1 MAYDAGILRLVV
13 GEINSL
19 GICKVEKI
27 YQPVNDELVIL
38 LHAGRESYK
47 LLINAGSNYPRMN
60 FTASKTENPIKAPMF
75 CMLLRKHLAGAKL
88 LGATQYGYERACEL
102 EFEAYDEMG
111 FKSKKYLICEIM
123 GKYSNII
130 FADSSKKIISALK
143 TVDFST
149 STQRQIL
156 PGMTYELPP
165 KQDKLDTMEI
175 SYDELEEIIFS
186 ASSELKCDK
195 LITSRLQGIALSVAR
210 QVVYE
215 CTGDID
221 ATLGQLDRAKLSKKL
236 FELIESI
243 KSGACE
249 PYLTSSVDGAPVEYS
264 YIPFSFYGSSYKLE
278 KMDSFSALIDAFYA
292 KKSKNE
298 RIRQKST
305 DITRLLTNAQNR
317 VTRKI
322 AIQREELLSCAK
334 SEELKLMGDLITAN
348 IYLLKRG
355 QKSVNVINYYE
366 ESCPTVEIELD
377 ERLSPAQNAQRY
389 YKKYNKAKKAQIE
402 LARQI
407 ELASAELEYID
418 TVFEALEKAETEA
431 DLSEIRDELY
441 HSGYASRM
449 KNYSA
454 SKSQAPR
461 PLKFVTTNGY
471 TVLCGKNNKQN
482 DYITTKLASK
492 TDWWFHVKGLP
503 GSHVLMQTDGEEP
516 PEIDFTEAAEIAAFY
531 SKAQGDNIGVD
542 YTPAKNVKKPAGA
555 KPGYVIYHV
564 NWTAYVTPSEKKI
577 SEMQVKN

>member
-1 MAYDAGILRLVV
+1 MAYDAGMLRSVI
-13 GEINSL
+13 GEINAY
-19 GICKVEKI
+19 GACKVEKV
-27 YQPVNDELVIL
+27 YQPLNDELVIL
-38 LHAGRESYK
+38 LHAGRESLK

-60 FTASKTENPIKAPMF
+60 FTSSKTENPIKAPMF
-75 CMLLRKHLAGAKL
+75 CMLLRKHLGGARL
-88 LGATQYGYERACEL
+88 LCATQYGYERACEL

-130 FADSSKKIISALK
+130 LADSSKKIISALK
-143 TVDFST
+143 TIDFST

-156 PGMTYELPP
+156 PGMKYELPP
-165 KQDKLDTMEI
+165 KQDKLNTI
-175 SYDELEEIIFS
+175 ELTRG
-186 ASSELKCDK
+186 ELKDALESANPEMRCDK
-195 LITSRLQGIALSVAR
+195 FITNTLQGIAISVAR
-210 QVVYE
+210 QLCYE
-215 CTGDID
+215 CTADID
-221 ATLGQLDRAKLSKKL
+221 ATIGQIDKVALEDKIIS
-236 FELIESI
+236 LIENL
-243 KSGACE
+243 KNGTCK
-249 PYLTSSVDGAPVEYS
+249 PYLTCSSDGAPVEYS
-264 YIPFSFYGSSYKLE
+264 YIPLEFYGSTYKIE
-278 KMDSFSALIDAFYA
+278 MANSFSELIDAFYA
-292 KKSKNE
+292 KKSRNE

-317 VTRKI
+317 VTKKI
-322 AIQREELLSCAK
+322 ALQREELLGCAK
-334 SEELKLMGDLITAN
+334 SEELKLMGDLITSN
-348 IYLLKRG
+348 IYLIKRG
-355 QKSVNVINYYE
+355 QKNVSVVNYYDE
-366 ESCPTVEIELD
+366 LCPMVEIELD
-377 ERLSPAQNAQRY
+377 ERLSPSQNAQRY

-407 ELASAELEYID
+407 ELASAELDYIE
-418 TVFEALEKAETEA
+418 TVFEALEKAETES

-454 SKSQAPR
+454 SKQQAPK

-516 PEIDFTEAAEIAAFY
+516 PEIDFTESAEIAAFY
-531 SKAQGDNIGVD
+531 SKAQGDNIAVD

-577 SEMQVKN
+577 NEMLSKN